1 MFRAQSVNYNLKNYI
16 LFTQETATK
25 ASWFRCGCVLLMML
39 LALVPSA
46 ATAGFLEMPD
56 TTEVPQFE
64 RESLL
69 LDMDIPPVRERDPD
83 PQAGPRLNVKEFR
96 IQGIIEYPELGITRE
111 KIIEQVEAI
120 RFDMMAENK
129 LLESGYTLDELGEV
143 SDLIAEIEKET
154 EGRHVGPL
162 EVQRV
167 VFLIREQR
175 RQRGI
180 TLGMIETVAN
190 TITHYY
196 RERGFILAK
205 AYIPQQHV
213 RDGIVNL
220 TLLLGEL
227 GEVEVQNNK
236 RYSSNTIR
244 NIFKSALAEPVTNDR
259 IEEKLFL
266 ANDLPGLS
274 AQGYFEPGTQVGD
287 TKLNVN
293 VTSERWYDANIR
305 LDNHGSARSG
315 EYRLYSD
322 FLLHNPLGV
331 GDQLHIGVLGSFAP
345 ENSLYGSLRYNTIV
359 LNPRIKFSVG
369 ASNNDFVLGSG
380 NSESGNS
387 SSLDIKGKSVV
398 VDASLKYQIKR
409 SRVKNYAVGLAG
421 SQIDSEIDLGE
432 INSDFLDDSVRNI
445 ELFLEFDLLDEKNR
459 ILHQGNIGFTA
470 SEFIKGANEEQD
482 ESPFIV
488 DFDYSMLSFVKV
500 PFSNLESRVVLRA
513 SGQYAGTP
521 LASVNQYSLAG
532 PTRARGYAVNEYYA
546 DDAAYFGGDWIF
558 KGPSFNSLTFG
569 GERFENLMQPFLFLD
584 YSYGKAYP
592 FEEGGEGTE
601 AQLLNAGVGIKF
613 NYLTKLRGNL
623 VFAVPINGK
632 NTSLEAGEEP
642 GDGMNLYF
650 DLQYGF

>member
-190 TITHYY
+190 TITNYY

-322 FLLHNPLGV
+322 FLLHNPLGI
-331 GDQLHIGVLGSFAP
+331 GDQLHIGILGSFAP

-521 LASVNQYSLAG
+521 LASVNQFSLAG

-546 DDAAYFGGDWIF
+546 DDAAYIGADWIF
-558 KGPSFNSLTFG
+558 KGPNFNNLTFG

>member
-96 IQGIIEYPELGITRE
+96 IQGIIEYPKLGITRE

-190 TITHYY
+190 TITNYY

-315 EYRLYSD
+315 EYRLYTD

>member
-96 IQGIIEYPELGITRE
+96 IQGIIEYPKLGITRE

-190 TITHYY
+190 TITNYY

-322 FLLHNPLGV
+322 FLLHNPLGI

-546 DDAAYFGGDWIF
+546 DDAAYFGADWIF

>member
-1 MFRAQSVNYNLKNYI
+1 MFRVQSVNYNLKNDI

-25 ASWFRCGCVLLMML
+25 AWWFKCRCVFLLML

-120 RFDMMAENK
+120 RFDMMAEDK

-259 IEEKLFL
+259 IEERLFL
-266 ANDLPGLS
+266 TNDLPGLS

-293 VTSERWYDANIR
+293 VTSERWYDANVR

-322 FLLHNPLGV
+322 FLLHNPLGI

-345 ENSLYGSLRYNTIV
+345 ENSLYGSLRYNTII

-409 SRVKNYAVGLAG
+409 SRVKNYAVGLVG

-546 DDAAYFGGDWIF
+546 DDAAYFGADWIF
-558 KGPSFNSLTFG
+558 KGPNFNNLTFG

-601 AQLLNAGVGIKF
+601 AQLFNAGVGIKL

>member
-1 MFRAQSVNYNLKNYI
+1 MFRAKLINNNLKDRN
-16 LFTQETATK
+16 LFTLKIATG
-25 ASWFRCGCVLLMML
+25 AWWFRYRCVLLLML
-39 LALVPSA
+39 LALLPMIAS
-46 ATAGFLEMPD
+46 AGFLEMPD

-96 IQGIIEYPELGITRE
+96 VQGIIEYPELDITRE

-120 RFDMMAENK
+120 RFEMMAEDK
-129 LLESGYTLDELGEV
+129 LLESGYTLDELGKV

-154 EGRHVGPL
+154 EGRHVGSL
-162 EVQRV
+162 EVQRL

-190 TITHYY
+190 TITQYY

-227 GEVEVQNNK
+227 GEIEVQNNK

-244 NIFKSALAEPVTNDR
+244 NIFKSVLAEPVTNDR

-293 VTSERWYDANIR
+293 VTSERWYDANVR

-315 EYRLYSD
+315 EYRLYTD
-322 FLLHNPLGV
+322 FLLHNPLGI
-331 GDQLHIGVLGSFAP
+331 GDQLHVGVLGSFAP

-359 LNPRIKFSVG
+359 LNPRVKLSVG

-380 NSESGNS
+380 NSESDSS

-398 VDASLKYQIKR
+398 VDASLKYQLKR
-409 SRVKNYAVGLAG
+409 SRVKNYAIGLAG

-459 ILHQGNIGFTA
+459 ILHQGNIGFTS
-470 SEFIKGANEEQD
+470 SEFVKGANEEQD
-482 ESPFIV
+482 ESPFIT

-500 PFSNLESRVVLRA
+500 PFTSLDSRVVLRA

-546 DDAAYFGGDWIF
+546 DDAAYLGVDWIF
-558 KGPSFNSLTFG
+558 KGPSFNNLTFG
-569 GERFENLMQPFLFLD
+569 GERFENLMQPFVFLD

-592 FEEGGEGTE
+592 FEQGGEGTE
-601 AQLLNAGVGIKF
+601 AQLVDAGFGIKL
-613 NYLTKLRGNL
+613 NYLTKFRGNL
-623 VFAVPINGK
+623 VFAIPINGK
-632 NTSLEAGEEP
+632 NTSLEEGEEP